1 MKKSN
6 VVLGILAGAAV
17 GALLG
22 VLFAPDKGSKTRRK
36 IYRKGEDIVEDLKDK
51 AHDLTEKA
59 NELSRKAAK
68 LVDKVNQSV
77 DHAKREASDMAENAK
92 SKFADLKH
100 RES

>member
-36 IYRKGEDIVEDLKDK
+36 IYRKGEDIVDDLKDK
-51 AHDLTEKA
+51 ALDLAEKA
-59 NELSRKAAK
+59 NDLSRKASK
-68 LVDKVNQSV
+68 LVDKVNEKVQTV
-77 DHAKREASDMAENAK
+77 KHETENAAGHAGA
-92 SKFADLKH
+92 KFSEMKDKM
-100 RES
+100 S